1 MDNARTIIGMMVFG
15 FGCGVSSV
23 GYADERRPPGWLHE
37 VKLGVLHHDTGGLW
51 SGFRRESGADFNL
64 EAIFSPQYKILGGFI
79 RPALGGSVNTA
90 GDTSKLYSGIRWQ
103 YDHASGIF
111 FGVGFGGAV
120 HNGDLHLQHYDRKA
134 LGSRVLFHI
143 PVEIGYRVG
152 ARSSLSVYF
161 DHVSNA
167 NLADA
172 NEGMDTFGGRY
183 GYRF

>member
-1 MDNARTIIGMMVFG
+1 MRAQIIGVWSF
-15 FGCGVSSV
+15 CLSCIVSFD
-23 GYADERRPPGWLHE
+23 GYADERRSPAWLHE
-37 VKLGVLHHDTGGLW
+37 VKLGVLYHDIGGMW

-64 EAIFSPQYKILGGFI
+64 EAILSPQYKILGGFI

-90 GDTSKLYSGIRWQ
+90 GDTSKIYSGIRWQ

-120 HNGDLHLQHYDRKA
+120 HNGDLHLRHNDRKA
-134 LGSRVLFHI
+134 LGSRVLFYI
-143 PVEIGYRVG
+143 PIEIGYRVG

-167 NLADA
+167 NFADA
-172 NEGMDTFGGRY
+172 NEGMDTLGGRY

>member
-1 MDNARTIIGMMVFG
+1 MRVQIIKAWIFG
-15 FGCGVSSV
+15 LGCIASSH
-23 GYADERRPPGWLHE
+23 GYTNEWKAAAWLHE
-37 VKLGVLHHDTGGLW
+37 VKLGVLHHDTGALW

-79 RPALGGSVNTA
+79 RPALGGSVSTA

-103 YDHASGIF
+103 YDHTSGLF
-111 FGVGFGGAV
+111 FSVGFGGAV
-120 HNGDLHLQHYDRKA
+120 HNGDLHLQHNDRKA

-143 PVEIGYRVG
+143 PIEIGYRVG

-167 NLADA
+167 NFADP
-172 NEGMDTFGGRY
+172 NEGMDSLGGRY

>member
-1 MDNARTIIGMMVFG
+1 MRAQIIKAWIFSL
-15 FGCGVSSV
+15 GCVASSH
-23 GYADERRPPGWLHE
+23 GYTTEWKASTWLHE
-37 VKLGVLHHDTGGLW
+37 VKLGVLHHDTGVLW
-51 SGFRRESGADFNL
+51 SNFRRESGADFNL

-79 RPALGGSVNTA
+79 RPALGGSASTA

-111 FGVGFGGAV
+111 FGVGFGGAI
-120 HNGDLHLQHYDRKA
+120 HNGDLHLRHNDRKA

-143 PVEIGYRVG
+143 PIEIGYRVG

-167 NLADA
+167 NFADT
-172 NEGMDTFGGRY
+172 NEGMDTLGGRY